1 MEKLIEFNNSGSLG
15 FRLRYVPEKDVF
27 QFHAGKHG
35 AWEGQ
40 LREIWQK
47 MHWDFGIENKEIRM
61 ALSEMEKHK
70 HFVADFGIFATFIC
84 TFEK

>member
-1 MEKLIEFNNSGSLG
+1 MEKLTEFNNRDSCG
-15 FRLRYVPEKDVF
+15 FRLRYVPERDIW

-35 AWEGQ
+35 AWESQ

-47 MHWDFGIENKEIRM
+47 MHWDFEIANSEVRM
-61 ALSEMEKHK
+61 ALSEMDKNR